1 MQAVE
6 AGIGSFVQGIQNFLS
21 KFNSTKGTCTLSQE
35 RFEDGSFYIHYSII
49 PTAIPPTRGGNLQH
63 SAWCNSFRAVLCSEV
78 DWGLRGQAA
87 QEVLGCFSFF
97 CLLSLQRKKGY
108 LSNSRT
114 FQYVAGYFNCKSN
127 FNLRHV
133 NISMYCF
140 MPSMNLRKNLSVY
153 ICFTIGSSF
162 VNKLTAIMVNSHLL
176 SQNLD

>member
-1 MQAVE
+1 MV
-6 AGIGSFVQGIQNFLS
+6 G
-21 KFNSTKGTCTLSQE
+21 
-35 RFEDGSFYIHYSII
+35 
-49 PTAIPPTRGGNLQH
+49 
-63 SAWCNSFRAVLCSEV
+63 LCSIQHDAIASEQFYAV
-78 DWGLRGQAA
+78 KWIGGCEGRGEAA

-133 NISMYCF
+133 HISMYCF
-140 MPSMNLRKNLSVY
+140 MPSTNLRKNLSVY

-162 VNKLTAIMVNSHLL
+162 VNKLIAIMVNSHLL
-176 SQNLD
+176 SPNLG